1 MKDSDFIFKEGW
13 ADPQEEN
20 DTYLEGEYSPGDTVI
35 VNGEEFEI
43 IEFVKAK
50 EVQDSLGFISVYSWY
65 KANTPEG
72 KPTNLFF
79 FDSDIDSEE
88 KNDKVAEEWFDN
100 YAENI

>member
-20 DTYLEGEYSPGDTVI
+20 DISLEGEYSPGDTVI

-43 IEFVKAK
+43 TEFVKAK

-100 YAENI
+100 YAENV

>member
-20 DTYLEGEYSPGDTVI
+20 DTSLEGEYSPGDTVI

-43 IEFVKAK
+43 TEFVKAK

-72 KPTNLFF
+72 KSTNLFF

-100 YAENI
+100 YAENV

>member
-13 ADPQEEN
+13 TDPQEEN

-43 IEFVKAK
+43 TKFVKAK
-50 EVQDSLGFISVYSWY
+50 GVQDSLGFISIYSWY

-88 KNDKVAEEWFDN
+88 ENDKVAEEWFDN
-100 YAENI
+100 YAENV

>member
-13 ADPQEEN
+13 ADPQVGN
-20 DTYLEGEYSPGDTVI
+20 DPSLEGEYSPGDTVI

-43 IEFVKAK
+43 TEFVKAK
-50 EVQDSLGFISVYSWY
+50 EVKDSLGFISVYSWY

-100 YAENI
+100 YAENV